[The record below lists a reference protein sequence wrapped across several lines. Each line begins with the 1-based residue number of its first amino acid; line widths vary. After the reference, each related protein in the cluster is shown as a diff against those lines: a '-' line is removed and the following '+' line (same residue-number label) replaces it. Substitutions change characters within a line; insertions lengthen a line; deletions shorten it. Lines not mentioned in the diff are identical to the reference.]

1 MWERERYISLVTF
14 RRDGS
19 AVETPVWFAELGGRY
34 YVFTEGDAYKV
45 KRLRRNRDVRAAPCR
60 VLGSVTGEWVSGTGR
75 IIEDRTL
82 IARAERA
89 FETKYGWQIHL
100 FNFFSKLAGK
110 YPKRAWLELTL

>member
-1 MWERERYISLVTF
+1 MEDSQRRREVSHHGILV
-14 RRDGS
+14 S
-19 AVETPVWFAELGGRY
+19 
-34 YVFTEGDAYKV
+34 
-45 KRLRRNRDVRAAPCR
+45 RDVPGIP
-60 VLGSVTGEWVSGTGR
+60 VL
-75 IIEDRTL
+75 EDAR